1 MITQDSSEKQIK
13 EIHDATLRLKT
24 SQPFFYGQLNM
35 KQAVSDGNYYVS
47 LSGSSNMRMKVTFTA
62 NTQDN
67 PFCMFYVT
75 AGIGGNFERHD
86 VLSIT
91 PDNIQ
96 SSMVSSGKTISG
108 YYYLSYSYT
117 VNGSTAQIRAYAI
130 ASDSGTVTVEAA

>member
-1 MITQDSSEKQIK
+1 MITHDSTEKQIK
-13 EIHDATLRLKT
+13 DIHESTLRLKT

-35 KQAVSDGNYYVS
+35 KQSVSDGNYYVTI
-47 LSGSSNMRMKVTFTA
+47 GSSSMYIKVTFTA
-62 NTQDN
+62 NTQDS

-91 PDNIQ
+91 PDNVQ
-96 SSMVSSGKTISG
+96 SSMVSSGKTVTG
-108 YYYLSYSYT
+108 YYYLGYSYT
-117 VNGSTAQIRAYAI
+117 VSGSTAQIRAYAI

>member
-1 MITQDSSEKQIK
+1 MIEQDSREKQIK
-13 EIHDATLRLKT
+13 EIHGSTLRFKT

-35 KQAVSDGNYYVS
+35 KQAISDGNYYIS
-47 LSGSSNMRMKVTFTA
+47 LSGSSNTRIKVTFTA

-86 VLSIT
+86 VLSISS
-91 PDNIQ
+91 DSVQ
-96 SSMVSSGKTISG
+96 SSITSSGKTVTG

-117 VNGSTAQIRAYAI
+117 VSGSTVQIRAYAI
-130 ASDSGTVTVEAA
+130 ASDSGIVTVEAA